1 MRPLSA
7 LLATAAL
14 SFAIL
19 ACGDAAKKA
28 SSRSSSTSTV
38 TSTAPS
44 SVTSTQRTVNNAP
57 DRDHDDDHNNDDYA
71 YGHRAGAVD
80 TREVTRLLKR
90 YYTAAVADNGKRGCS
105 LIYSNL
111 VKEIPYFYGNS
122 PNYPALRGKTCAAVM
137 SKVFRPHRRRL
148 IVDLAT
154 LEVTELRVKGP
165 EGLALLSFRGMP
177 HRNILV
183 YHEGNV
189 WKINELLDMNLG

>member
-1 MRPLSA
+1 MRPLLA
-7 LLATAAL
+7 LLATAVL

-19 ACGDAAKKA
+19 ACGDTAKKA
-28 SSRSSSTSTV
+28 SPQPSTSN
-38 TSTAPS
+38 APGTNS
-44 SVTSTQRTVNNAP
+44 SVTPTQTTVNSAP
-57 DRDHDDDHNNDDYA
+57 DSDKDDDHNNDDYA
-71 YGHRAGAVD
+71 YGHRADAVD
-80 TREVTRLLKR
+80 TLEVTRLLKR
-90 YYTAAVADNGKRGCS
+90 YYTAAVADDGKRGCS

-111 VKEIPYFYGNS
+111 VKEIPYFYGGS

-137 SKVFRPHRRRL
+137 AKVFKPHRRRL

-154 LEVTELRVKGP
+154 LKVTELRVKGP
-165 EGLALLSFRGMP
+165 EGLALLSFREMP